1 MSGLLGKVAS
11 LFGGG
16 VVSSVGGIIDSL
28 HTSEAE
34 KLAARNE
41 AAGIIIKAMEQVD
54 ATYLAEV
61 ASKRDVMVAEMAQ
74 GDTYTKRARPTII
87 YGGLVFIGLN
97 YVLAPILGR
106 LVALLRSFGDLS
118 PAQVAA
124 LTELSAPLADL
135 PPEFWAAW
143 GGVSGLYVLS
153 RGREKL
159 GAEDTGLLGGL
170 FGGKR

>member
-1 MSGLLGKVAS
+1 M
-11 LFGGG
+11 FGGG
-16 VVSSVGGIIDSL
+16 VVASVGNVIDKL

-41 AAGIIIKAMEQVD
+41 AAAIILRAMEQVD
-54 ATYLAEV
+54 STYLAEV
-61 ASKRDVMVAEMAQ
+61 TAKRDVMVAEMAQ

-87 YGGLVFIGLN
+87 YGGLVFIAIN
-97 YVLAPILGR
+97 YVVAPIMGR

-118 PAQVAA
+118 PEQVAA
-124 LTELSAPLADL
+124 LADMSAPLADL
-135 PPEFWAAW
+135 PAEFWAAW

-159 GAEDTGLLGGL
+159 GAEDMGLLGGL